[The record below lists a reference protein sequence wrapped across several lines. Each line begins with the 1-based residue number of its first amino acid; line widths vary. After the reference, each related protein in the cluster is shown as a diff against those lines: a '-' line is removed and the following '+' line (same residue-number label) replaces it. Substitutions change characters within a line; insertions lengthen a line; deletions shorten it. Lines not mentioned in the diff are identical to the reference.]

1 MSEKINNMAEE
12 TTKTVDL
19 SAGISKKLSGT
30 STLDVTGA
38 VGCDSTMQNRY
49 YQADAE
55 INSNR
60 YNGGNSGPYI
70 GGHASGS
77 IGSRPTGF
85 GGRIG
90 WKWNW

>member
-1 MSEKINNMAEE
+1 MNSMAEE

-19 SAGISKKLSGT
+19 SAGISKKLSST
-30 STLDVTGA
+30 SKLDVTGT
-38 VGCDSTMQNRY
+38 VGSDTTMQNRY